1 VKVRQP
7 CEYQPDC
14 HHAGN
19 KTEKGG
25 KFRLSSFDMDIQ
37 PSFQK
42 DLFGDPKTEW
52 ADKLLETFFAGEG
65 GPFLPFCK
73 KNWHKS
79 GGQHSGLQHPECA
92 HTLHSDF

>member
-1 VKVRQP
+1 VKVRQL

-19 KTEKGG
+19 KTEKVG
-25 KFRLSSFDMDIQ
+25 KFRPSSFDIDIQ
-37 PSFQK
+37 PTFQK

-65 GPFLPFCK
+65 GSIFTFLQEK
-73 KNWHKS
+73 LAQILWT
-79 GGQHSGLQHPECA
+79 A
-92 HTLHSDF
+92 